1 MVIKFNEIT
10 PLEAQTMI
18 SNYDTKNLYFA
29 TEYLLPR
36 KNVGGYQP
44 RGFRLSEMFKYGSRI
59 SKFLILRPKATPKNV
74 LRIGEDY
81 LDHKWFVKEG
91 HRYKRSKPPLIKD

>member
-1 MVIKFNEIT
+1 MNINFKEISS
-10 PLEAQTMI
+10 LEAQAMI
-18 SNYDTKNLYFA
+18 LDGKIDNLYFA

-59 SKFLILRPKATPKNV
+59 SKFLIFRPKATPKNV
-74 LRIGEDY
+74 LSIGEDY

-91 HRYKRSKPPLIKD
+91 HKYKRSKPPLIKE